1 MNLLSSKLKDFTSVY
16 SDFYPVVYNSIY
28 AKLRDDD
35 ASSDIAQEVFT
46 RLLQKID
53 EVDNPR
59 AWLFGT
65 MKLVLFE
72 HYRRKSGNN
81 DIDIESVFND
91 VNMRYVNGFRDTR
104 IIIQEA
110 LASSGNYADEYERI
124 VFDLIALN
132 DYTYREAAEQTGL
145 TERQVRY
152 RYNAASK
159 RIIDYLKKKG
169 SAAWRNFYDNR
180 KYS

>member
-1 MNLLSSKLKDFTSVY
+1 MNLFSGKLKDFTSIY

-35 ASSDIAQEVFT
+35 TTGDLAQEVFT
-46 RLLQKID
+46 RFLQKIE
-53 EVDNPR
+53 EVENPR

-72 HYRRKSGNN
+72 YYRRKSGNN
-81 DIDIESVFND
+81 DLNIDNVFDD

-104 IIIQEA
+104 IIILEA
-110 LASSGNYADEYERI
+110 LAASENYSDEYERI

-145 TERQVRY
+145 SERQVRY
-152 RYNAASK
+152 RYNAAAR
-159 RIIDYLKKKG
+159 RIAEYLKKKG
-169 SAAWRNFYDNR
+169 ISSLEDLL
-180 KYS
+180 

>member
-1 MNLLSSKLKDFTSVY
+1 MNLLSGKLKDFTSIY

-35 ASSDIAQEVFT
+35 AAGDLAQEVFT

-72 HYRRKSGNN
+72 YYRRKSGNN
-81 DIDIESVFND
+81 DLDIDSVFDD

-110 LASSGNYADEYERI
+110 LAASENFSDEYERI
-124 VFDLIALN
+124 IFDLIALN
-132 DYTYREAAEQTGL
+132 NYTYREAAEQTSL
-145 TERQVRY
+145 SERQVRY
-152 RYNAASK
+152 RYIAASK
-159 RIIDYLKKKG
+159 RITEYLKKKG
-169 SAAWRNFYDNR
+169 ISRLEDLL
-180 KYS
+180 